1 MIYRNLAKVSLLALT
16 LVALVTSGKSYAQN
30 INDCQ
35 WYTSAGSGTTYY
47 TPVNNYWKYSYSQMI
62 FLPSEIGYQAG
73 EAGTIYK
80 IGFQYGYST
89 AMSSKTNVKIYMKNI
104 TNSTF
109 ADGSSWITTGLT
121 QVYSG
126 NLNCSGNGTW
136 NDFTLSTPFNY
147 TGGNLLVVVD
157 DNSNGYD
164 GSSYIFKSFTTDGVR
179 VISYS
184 SDGTYSSHTVSGTN
198 QITNQTGS
206 TYTYRCNTRFC
217 ISENCSTHRS
227 GNFAFSPATAN
238 YNYVIGS
245 GDFAEPS
252 LVNNLSPAGTVT
264 YSSSNT
270 AVATVNSTT
279 GAVTFTGI
287 EGNVTIT
294 ACSESGSYCKEYA
307 SYTINVNDGCLV
319 IGTGTSTTYS
329 TPLSTGWKNSY
340 DQMIFTA
347 AEVGAGIIHS
357 IGFNAVGANSTPRQV
372 DIYMGEVDRATFAS
386 STDWVPVSQLE
397 HVYTGTWNI
406 VAGWNMF
413 PVDYLYTG
421 IGNLVIAVDC
431 GASTYTSSAFYYTET
446 TGTTTIYAYSD
457 TYDAVPAT
465 INSYQGS
472 SSSLSY
478 RPNTKICIDPCSVRP
493 TFEFENTMA
502 MCYLGNNC
510 PMLPLD
516 NTSTGVLSFT
526 SSDESVATVDNMG
539 NITTYTMGE
548 TTIEAMVQMDGET
561 CPAKAS
567 YVLQVI
573 CPALIPSAQSVSL
586 CEGGQVTLT
595 ASTPGGGVLQWFDA
609 VDATTPVATG
619 ETYTTNAQHSTTY
632 YVATYNADYD
642 CYSSRVPSYVNIFDF
657 GYATSTQNISGYV
670 GATMYGYPPEGTTP
684 GATYTASG
692 MPAWMTL
699 NSSDGSFSGTPTAA
713 GSGTFTITASN
724 GTCSASVT
732 VHWTVVANNLTCC
745 DPSAFYIFKQGEPR
759 PIQMEA
765 DGYYYINV
773 CKDESATFRV
783 QPIANCTGYT
793 YNWRLASSTGGLL
806 TEGSGTTF
814 TYTYDRAMG
823 YNMTL
828 TIRKGSQCSVAIPI
842 RIRVAGAF
850 QVATRPSFDL
860 CKGEPFN
867 IYVSSDGIGSVDV
880 VRPNGGSASTLGQTD
895 TILLPDG
902 EPCPGIGCFYRSSV
916 TFADFA
922 ADATIRDANDLLY
935 ILLNI
940 EHSWIGDIYIAITCP
955 DNQRSVILSQS
966 GSGST
971 TCHDSI
977 PSGYSSWDASGTNA
991 STGSYFGLPDHAD
1004 AAGSSACD
1012 PTNSSNQPGTGWN
1025 YIWSENTSNGYTYA
1039 GGVNSLI
1046 YESVNVGNDASG
1058 SVDSSHFSDMSQIY
1072 HPQETFD
1079 NLIGCHLNGTWSI
1092 EVVDGWGSDNG
1103 YIFHWEMG
1111 LNPELLPDS
1120 WDYTVDIDSAWVDCG
1135 WPSTK
1140 AGVYMEITPPN
1151 DFVGTTGCDL
1161 FLRDEYGCIS
1171 EYNNIVTV
1179 TMYDSEGST
1188 THVGPQC
1195 EPYYWNI
1202 SGVTYDTSGTYVE
1215 QGLTAHGCPNRDTLI
1230 LVVSGAKYDTVTA
1243 QGCQSYDWRGHT
1255 YTSSGSYND
1264 TLTSSMGCDSI
1275 TTLILEILP
1284 ELTTQKDTAVCPIT
1298 FPFDF
1303 YNSHFTE
1310 AGTQTQNLQTTDG
1323 CDSIVTLTVT
1333 TLSKPEVTLN
1343 TIADN
1348 CPIPTTSNY
1357 TVTPTVTGGTSPF
1370 TYAWTGDYTGT
1381 DQNATI
1387 PGTNTCGDFS
1397 VEVIVTDQNGCMD
1410 TANTSWHAV
1419 DTELPHIDNL
1429 TETPALL
1436 TNNNC
1441 EYKVP
1446 DLLTM
1451 LNISDNC
1458 QVKTQTQDP
1467 PANDIITAE
1476 TDVIVTVEDLC
1487 GNVAT
1492 QTVHLTIPDPL
1503 TADIDNTNV
1512 ACNGGHDGTV
1522 TLSNIQ
1528 GGTSPYTFSWN
1539 TGATTQNLTG
1549 QTAGDYSVTISDAN
1563 GCTLVKNATIS
1574 ESGDLVSTLTPTPVT
1589 CYQTA
1594 TGSIVIDSVV
1604 GGTQPYASFQWSNGS
1619 TSSTGIDN
1627 LMPGEYSL
1635 TITDNQ
1641 GCSLTI
1647 SATVADRAQL
1657 TIEENTAAHQNI
1669 DCNGNSTGQLGATAH
1684 GGTGSYTYTLNG
1696 TDNTTGI
1703 FTGLPAGPYTV
1714 TVTDSLTCTNTVDIT
1729 LDEPDPIQITN
1740 ISTIA
1745 DDCPIPTSSNYT
1757 VTTTV
1762 TGGTEPYTYTWTGSY
1777 TGTDATATVPG
1788 TNTCGDFSVEVI
1800 VTDQHGCM
1808 DTANTTWHAVDTELP
1823 HIDNLTET
1831 PALLTYNNCEYKVPD
1846 LLTMLNISDNCQ
1858 IKTQTQDPPANDI
1871 ITAET
1876 DVIVTVE
1883 DLCGNVATQTVHL
1896 TIPDPLSADIANT
1909 NVACNGGHDG
1919 TVTLSNIQ
1927 GGTTPYTFSW
1937 NTGAT
1942 TQNLTGQT
1950 AGDYS
1955 VTISDANGCTLVKT
1969 ATINESGDLVST
1981 LTPTPV
1987 TCYQTATG
1995 SIVID
2000 SVVGGTQP
2008 YASFQ
2013 WSNGSTSSTGIDNL
2027 MPGEYS
2033 LTITDN
2039 QGCSLTIS
2047 ATVAD
2052 RAQLTIEENTAA
2064 HQNIDCNGNS
2074 TGQLGATA
2082 HGGTGAYTYT
2092 LNGTDNNTGIFTGLA
2107 AGPYTVT
2114 VTDSLTCTNTVDI
2127 TLTEPNPL
2135 QVGHSSTPANCFG
2148 EHNGSL
2154 TVTASHGTAPFT
2166 YTLEATGESNNT
2178 GIFAGLAAA
2187 TYTINIVDAN
2197 GCPISDNVTV
2207 DEPTELRMSEVAA
2220 SHVNIACSG
2229 EATGQFKVEAFQ
2241 GSPTYTYTM
2250 GTTTNST
2257 GLFTGLHAGS
2267 YPVTVSDSHGCTHD
2281 TTIVI
2286 TELSPIYIQE
2296 TAHQDVNCN
2305 GENNGSFT
2313 VEASGGAEG
2322 FSYVINGGVAQS
2334 TGTVPN
2340 ATAGTYYITATDA
2353 NGCFIKD
2360 TVIITQPTLLTINEN
2375 TNAHQNVLCFGTNTA
2390 SVTVYG
2396 SGGTSPYTYYLDAQQ
2411 NTTGVFASQIMGDY
2425 TAHVVDNHGC
2435 EATMP
2440 ISITEPTALKL
2451 GIVGTNLRCKLDGT
2465 GAIDLSVSGGTPAYT
2480 YHWSNNATTQDLQN
2494 LQAGTY
2500 SVTVTDNNNCT
2511 HDTSIV
2517 ITEPEGMILTMS
2529 PDQTICNHESVD
2541 IWATVQQGTR
2551 PYRFRWN
2558 NGSTDSAQTVT
2569 PSATTTYQFQVT
2581 DQNDCSLTDN
2591 VTITV
2596 NYQSTGI
2603 DEQNECDTYTWP
2615 TNGATYTESTNAP
2628 QVTGLTNAA
2637 GCDSTAILH
2646 LTIRYSTE
2654 GTDIQTGCDV
2664 FRWGHNGQSY
2674 TASTTEPQVTIHNA
2688 NRAGCDS
2695 TIHLDLTVNYST
2707 TVHDTTAHICENAE
2721 PFIWNGMAY
2730 HQSGTFSALLHTY
2743 LGCDSTVTMTLLV
2756 HDTNHSYVYDTCF
2769 VKELPWSYNGREY
2782 PTPVFDDLFTLE
2794 NRWGCDSIV
2803 HYNLEAIFD
2812 CSEFL
2817 QFPSVVTPNG
2827 DGINDIFQ
2835 VVGLLEQECYPL
2847 NKLTIY
2853 NRWGAKIYEVN
2864 NIDEVEDFWDPEK
2877 ERTPAGTYYY
2887 RFDGDGFRGHVERK
2901 GVIEVVR

>member
-1 MIYRNLAKVSLLALT
+1 MIYRNLAKVSLLSVVLIT
-16 LVALVTSGKSYAQN
+16 LVSGLRGTLNAQTTITCGTGTSSSYNTPFNDYYKNSWNEAIYTRAEMSAAAGCN
-30 INDCQ
+30 ITKIAYQSDASN
-35 WYTSAGSGTTYY
+35 STT
-47 TPVNNYWKYSYSQMI
+47 
-62 FLPSEIGYQAG
+62 L
-73 EAGTIYK
+73 
-80 IGFQYGYST
+80 T
-89 AMSSKTNVKIYMKNI
+89 ATTLKIYMGERA
-104 TNSTF
+104 TSDHSTTSDWTG
-109 ADGSSWITTGLT
+109 AGSL
-121 QVYSG
+121 QLVYSG
-126 NLNCSGNGTW
+126 TNVTLGNVAAGNWQT
-136 NDFTLSTPFNY
+136 FTLNTPFSY
-147 TGGNLLVVVD
+147 TGEGNLVVVVAKTTSTY
-157 DNSNGYD
+157 NS
-164 GSSYIFKSFTTDGVR
+164 SCVWR
-179 VISYS
+179 YS
-184 SDGTYSSHTVSGTN
+184 TVSGVNYPVLYRQNDSYTDYAEHPGSN
-198 QITNQTGS
+198 TGTQYS
-206 TYTYRCNTRFC
+206 NRANTKFTYSNCCSVQRTGTFEFQLNGSAVTSCNYT
-217 ISENCSTHRS
+217 I
-227 GNFAFSPATAN
+227 GNPLNLPT
-238 YNYVIGS
+238 
-245 GDFAEPS
+245 
-252 LVNNLSPAGTVT
+252 LVNNLTPAGTPT
-264 YSSSNT
+264 FSSSNT
-270 AVATVNSTT
+270 AVATVNATT
-279 GAVTFTGI
+279 GQVSIANPPI
-287 EGNVTIT
+287 EGSTVIS
-294 ACSESGSYCKEYA
+294 AYIPVSGSTCAKFV
-307 SYTINVNDGCLV
+307 SYILNVNDGCLV
-319 IGTGTSTTYS
+319 IGTGTSTTES
-329 TPLSTGWKNSY
+329 APLMTGWKNSY
-340 DQMIFTA
+340 DQMIYTA
-347 AEVGAGIIHS
+347 AEVGIGMIHS
-357 IGFNAVGANSTPRQV
+357 IGFQAAASNSTPRQV

-406 VAGWNMF
+406 AAGWNMF
-413 PVDYLYTG
+413 PVDFLYTG
-421 IGNLVIAVDC
+421 AGNLVIAVDC
-431 GASTYTSSAFYYTET
+431 GAPSYTYSSFYYTT
-446 TGTTTIYAYSD
+446 TSGTTTIYAYSD
-457 TYDAVPAT
+457 DYDAVPAN
-465 INSYQGS
+465 INNYQGYS
-472 SSSLSY
+472 YSLTY
-478 RPNTKICIDPCSVRP
+478 RPNTKICIDACTDRP
-493 TFEFENTMA
+493 TFEFENSMA

-516 NTSTGVLSFT
+516 NTSSGALSFT

-548 TTIEAMVQMDGET
+548 TTIEAMVQMDGQT

-609 VDATTPVATG
+609 VDATTPIASG
-619 ETYTTNAQHSTTY
+619 DSYTTNAQHSTTY

-642 CYSSRVPSYVNIFDF
+642 CYSSRVPAYVNIFDF
-657 GYATSTQNISGYV
+657 GYASSSQNISGYV
-670 GATMYGYPPEGTTP
+670 GVTMYGYPPEGTTQ
-684 GATYTASG
+684 GATFTASG

-724 GTCSASVT
+724 GTCTKPVT
-732 VHWTVVANNLTCC
+732 IHWTVVANNLTCC
-745 DPSAFYIFKQGEPR
+745 DPAAFYIFKQGEPR

-773 CKDESATFRV
+773 CKDEAATFRV

-806 TEGSGTTF
+806 EIGTNQSF

-880 VRPNGGSASTLGQTD
+880 VRPYGGSATTLGVTD
-895 TILLPDG
+895 TVWLPDG
-902 EPCPGIGCFYRSSV
+902 VPCNGSCFFRSCV
-916 TFADFA
+916 TFSDFPET
-922 ADATIRDANDLLY
+922 ATIRDENDLLY
-935 ILLNI
+935 VLLNI
-940 EHSWIGDIYIAITCP
+940 EHSFIGDIYIALTCP
-955 DNQRSVILSQS
+955 DNHRSVILPQS
-966 GSGST
+966 GNGASDCRSE
-971 TCHDSI
+971 I
-977 PSGYSSWDASGTNA
+977 PSGYDSWPGGSTNTSYDFGISGSGYSSDCNTPGTI
-991 STGSYFGLPDHAD
+991 
-1004 AAGSSACD
+1004 
-1012 PTNSSNQPGTGWN
+1012 GTGWN
-1025 YIWSENTSNGYTYA
+1025 YIWSNNTNPALGYQYA
-1039 GGVNSLI
+1039 GGTYGYV
-1046 YESVNVGNDASG
+1046 YETANVGHDNTS

-1072 HPQETFD
+1072 HPMESFS
-1079 NLIGCHLNGTWSI
+1079 NMIGCHLNGTWCI
-1092 EVVDGWGSDNG
+1092 EVVDGWGIDDG
-1103 YIFHWEMG
+1103 HIFHWELG

-1120 WDYTVDIDSAWVDCG
+1120 WDYSVDIDSAWVDCG

-1140 AGVYMEITPPN
+1140 SGVYMEITPPN

-1161 FLRDEYGCIS
+1161 YLRDEYGCIS
-1171 EYNNIVTV
+1171 HYNNIVTV

-1202 SGVTYDTSGTYVE
+1202 SGETYDTSGTYVE

-1264 TLTSSMGCDSI
+1264 TLTSAMGCDSI

-1298 FPFDF
+1298 YPFDF
-1303 YNSHFTE
+1303 YNSHFTA
-1310 AGTQTQNLQTTDG
+1310 AGTQTQNLTTTDG

-1333 TLSKPEVTLN
+1333 TLPKPEVTLS
-1343 TIADN
+1343 TIADD
-1348 CPIPTTSNY
+1348 CPIPTSSNY
-1357 TVTPTVTGGTSPF
+1357 TVTPTVTSGTSPF
-1370 TYAWTGDYTGT
+1370 TYAWTGSYTGSET
-1381 DQNATI
+1381 NATV

-1397 VEVIVTDQNGCMD
+1397 VEVVVSDQNGCMD
-1410 TANTSWHAV
+1410 TANTTWHAV

-1528 GGTSPYTFSWN
+1528 GGTTPYTFSWN

-1563 GCTLVKNATIS
+1563 GCTLVKTATIS

-1635 TITDNQ
+1635 TITDDQ
-1641 GCSLTI
+1641 GCSITV

-1669 DCNGNSTGQLGATAH
+1669 DCNGNSTGQLGA
-1684 GGTGSYTYTLNG
+1684 
-1696 TDNTTGI
+1696 I
-1703 FTGLPAGPYTV
+1703 
-1714 TVTDSLTCTNTVDIT
+1714 
-1729 LDEPDPIQITN
+1729 
-1740 ISTIA
+1740 
-1745 DDCPIPTSSNYT
+1745 
-1757 VTTTV
+1757 
-1762 TGGTEPYTYTWTGSY
+1762 
-1777 TGTDATATVPG
+1777 
-1788 TNTCGDFSVEVI
+1788 
-1800 VTDQHGCM
+1800 
-1808 DTANTTWHAVDTELP
+1808 
-1823 HIDNLTET
+1823 
-1831 PALLTYNNCEYKVPD
+1831 
-1846 LLTMLNISDNCQ
+1846 
-1858 IKTQTQDPPANDI
+1858 
-1871 ITAET
+1871 
-1876 DVIVTVE
+1876 
-1883 DLCGNVATQTVHL
+1883 
-1896 TIPDPLSADIANT
+1896 
-1909 NVACNGGHDG
+1909 
-1919 TVTLSNIQ
+1919 
-1927 GGTTPYTFSW
+1927 
-1937 NTGAT
+1937 
-1942 TQNLTGQT
+1942 
-1950 AGDYS
+1950 
-1955 VTISDANGCTLVKT
+1955 
-1969 ATINESGDLVST
+1969 
-1981 LTPTPV
+1981 
-1987 TCYQTATG
+1987 
-1995 SIVID
+1995 
-2000 SVVGGTQP
+2000 
-2008 YASFQ
+2008 
-2013 WSNGSTSSTGIDNL
+2013 
-2027 MPGEYS
+2027 
-2033 LTITDN
+2033 
-2039 QGCSLTIS
+2039 
-2047 ATVAD
+2047 
-2052 RAQLTIEENTAA
+2052 
-2064 HQNIDCNGNS
+2064 
-2074 TGQLGATA
+2074 A

-2127 TLTEPNPL
+2127 TLTEPDPL
-2135 QVGHSSTPANCFG
+2135 QVVHSSTPANCFG
-2148 EHNGSL
+2148 ESNGSL
-2154 TVTASHGTAPFT
+2154 TVTASHGTSPFT
-2166 YTLEATGESNNT
+2166 YTLTATGTSNNT
-2178 GIFAGLAAA
+2178 GIFNGLAAG
-2187 TYTINIVDAN
+2187 TYTINIMDAN
-2197 GCPISDNVTV
+2197 GCPISDVVTV
-2207 DEPTELRMSEVAA
+2207 DEPTKLLIDEIDAT
-2220 SHVNIACSG
+2220 HIDIACSG
-2229 EATGQFKVEAFQ
+2229 EATGRFQVEATQ
-2241 GSPTYTYTM
+2241 GSPAYTYTM

-2257 GLFTGLHAGS
+2257 GIFTGLHAGT
-2267 YPVTVSDSHGCTHD
+2267 YPVTASDSHGCTHD

-2286 TELSPIYIQE
+2286 TELSPISIQE

-2313 VEASGGAEG
+2313 VVASGGAEG
-2322 FSYVINGGVAQS
+2322 FSYVINGGIAQS

-2360 TVIITQPTLLTINEN
+2360 TVIITQPTLLTISEN
-2375 TNAHQNVLCFGTNTA
+2375 TNAHQNVRCFGTSTA

-2411 NTTGVFASQIMGDY
+2411 NTSGVFASQAAGNF
-2425 TAHVVDNHGC
+2425 TARVVDNHGC

-2440 ISITEPTALKL
+2440 INITEPPALTL

-2465 GAIDLSVSGGTPAYT
+2465 GAIDLSVNGGTPVYT
-2480 YHWSNNATTQDLQN
+2480 YLWNNNATTQDLQN

-2500 SVTVTDNNNCT
+2500 SVTVTDRNNCT

-2529 PDQTICNHESVD
+2529 PDQTICNHENVN

-2615 TNGATYTESTNAP
+2615 ANGATYTESTNAP

-2674 TASTTEPQVTIHNA
+2674 TASTTDPQVTIHNA

-2695 TIHLDLTVNYST
+2695 TIHLDLTINHSI

-2730 HQSGTFSALLHTY
+2730 HQSGTFSTLLHTHQ
-2743 LGCDSTVTMTLLV
+2743 GCDSTVTMTLLV

-2769 VKELPWSYNGREY
+2769 VKELPWSYSGREY
-2782 PTPVFDDLFTLE
+2782 PTPVYDDLFTLE

-2835 VVGLLEQECYPL
+2835 VVGLLEQDCYPL
-2847 NKLTIY
+2847 NRLTIY

-2864 NIDEVEDFWDPEK
+2864 NIDEIEDFWDPEK

>member
-1 MIYRNLAKVSLLALT
+1 MIYRNLTKVSLLSVVLIT
-16 LVALVTSGKSYAQN
+16 LVSGLRGTLNAQTTITCGTGTSSSYNTPFNDYYKNSWNEAIYTQAEMSAAAGCN
-30 INDCQ
+30 ITKIAYQSDASN
-35 WYTSAGSGTTYY
+35 STT
-47 TPVNNYWKYSYSQMI
+47 
-62 FLPSEIGYQAG
+62 L
-73 EAGTIYK
+73 
-80 IGFQYGYST
+80 T
-89 AMSSKTNVKIYMKNI
+89 ATTLKIYMGERA
-104 TNSTF
+104 TSDHSTTSDWTG
-109 ADGSSWITTGLT
+109 AGSL
-121 QVYSG
+121 QLVYSG
-126 NLNCSGNGTW
+126 TNVTLGNVAAGSWQT
-136 NDFTLSTPFNY
+136 FTLNTPFSY
-147 TGGNLLVVVD
+147 TGEGNLVVVVAKTTSTY
-157 DNSNGYD
+157 NS
-164 GSSYIFKSFTTDGVR
+164 SCVWR
-179 VISYS
+179 YS
-184 SDGTYSSHTVSGTN
+184 TVSGVNYPVLYRQNDSYTDYAEHPGSN
-198 QITNQTGS
+198 TGTQYS
-206 TYTYRCNTRFC
+206 NRANTKFTYSNCCSVQRTGTFEFQLNGSAVTSCNYTV
-217 ISENCSTHRS
+217 
-227 GNFAFSPATAN
+227 GNPLNLPT
-238 YNYVIGS
+238 
-245 GDFAEPS
+245 
-252 LVNNLSPAGTVT
+252 LVNNLTPAGTPSF
-264 YSSSNT
+264 SSSNT
-270 AVATVNSTT
+270 AVATVNATT
-279 GAVTFTGI
+279 GQVSIANPPI
-287 EGNVTIT
+287 EGSTVIS
-294 ACSESGSYCKEYA
+294 AYIPVSGSTCAKFV
-307 SYTINVNDGCLV
+307 SYILNVNDGCLV
-319 IGTGTSTTYS
+319 IGTGTSTTES
-329 TPLSTGWKNSY
+329 APLMTGWKNSY
-340 DQMIFTA
+340 EQMIYTT
-347 AEVGAGIIHS
+347 AEVGIGMIHS
-357 IGFNAVGANSTPRQV
+357 IGFQAAASNSTPRQV

-406 VAGWNMF
+406 AAGWNMF
-413 PVDYLYTG
+413 PVDFLYTG
-421 IGNLVIAVDC
+421 VGNLVIAVDC
-431 GASTYTSSAFYYTET
+431 GAPSYTYSNFYYTT
-446 TGTTTIYAYSD
+446 TSGTTTIYAYSD
-457 TYDAVPAT
+457 DYDAVPAN
-465 INSYQGS
+465 INNYQGYTY
-472 SSSLSY
+472 SLTY
-478 RPNTKICIDPCSVRP
+478 RPNTKICIDACSIRP
-493 TFEFENTMA
+493 TFEFENSMA

-516 NTSTGVLSFT
+516 NTSSGALSFT
-526 SSDESVATVDNMG
+526 SSDESVATVDDMG

-548 TTIEAMVQMDGET
+548 TTIEAMVQMDGQT

-595 ASTPGGGVLQWFDA
+595 ASTPGGGTLQWFDA
-609 VDATTPVATG
+609 VDATTPIASG
-619 ETYTTNAQHSTTY
+619 DSYTTNAQHSTTY

-642 CYSSRVPSYVNIFDF
+642 CYSSRVPAYVNIFDF
-657 GYATSTQNISGYV
+657 GYASSSQNISGYV
-670 GATMYGYPPEGTTP
+670 GVTMYGYPPEGTTP
-684 GATYTASG
+684 GATFTATG

-732 VHWTVVANNLTCC
+732 IHWTVVANNLTCC

-773 CKDESATFRV
+773 CKDEAATFRV

-806 TEGSGTTF
+806 EIGTNQTF

-828 TIRKGSQCSVAIPI
+828 TIRKGTQCSTSIPI

-880 VRPNGGSASTLGQTD
+880 VRPYGGSATTLGVTD
-895 TILLPDG
+895 TVWLPDG
-902 EPCPGIGCFYRSSV
+902 VPCNGSCFFRSCV
-916 TFADFA
+916 TFSDFPET
-922 ADATIRDANDLLY
+922 ATIRDENDLLY
-935 ILLNI
+935 VLLNI
-940 EHSWIGDIYIAITCP
+940 EHSFIGDIYIALTCP
-955 DNQRSVILSQS
+955 DNHRSVILPQS
-966 GSGST
+966 GNGASDCRSE
-971 TCHDSI
+971 I
-977 PSGYSSWDASGTNA
+977 PSGYDSWPGGSTNTSYDFGISGSGYSSDCDTPGTI
-991 STGSYFGLPDHAD
+991 
-1004 AAGSSACD
+1004 
-1012 PTNSSNQPGTGWN
+1012 GTGWN
-1025 YIWSENTSNGYTYA
+1025 YIWSNNTNPALGYQYA
-1039 GGVNSLI
+1039 GGTYGYV
-1046 YESVNVGNDASG
+1046 YETANVGHDNTS

-1072 HPQETFD
+1072 HPMESFS
-1079 NLIGCHLNGTWSI
+1079 NMIGCHLNGTWCI
-1092 EVVDGWGSDNG
+1092 EVVDGWGIDDG
-1103 YIFHWEMG
+1103 HIFHWELG

-1120 WDYTVDIDSAWVDCG
+1120 WDYSVDIDSAWVDCG
-1135 WPSTK
+1135 WPSSK
-1140 AGVYMEITPPN
+1140 SGVYMEITPPN

-1161 FLRDEYGCIS
+1161 YLRDEYGCIS
-1171 EYNNIVTV
+1171 HYNNIVTV

-1202 SGVTYDTSGTYVE
+1202 SGETYDTSGTYVE

-1264 TLTSSMGCDSI
+1264 TLTSAMGCDSI

-1298 FPFDF
+1298 YPFDF
-1303 YNSHFTE
+1303 YNSHFTA

-1323 CDSIVTLTVT
+1323 CDSIVTITVT
-1333 TLSKPEVTLN
+1333 TLPKPEVTLS
-1343 TIADN
+1343 TIADD
-1348 CPIPTTSNY
+1348 CPIPTSSNY

-1419 DTELPHIDNL
+1419 DTELPNIDNL

-1487 GNVAT
+1487 GNIST

-1512 ACNGGHDGTV
+1512 ACNGGHNGTV

-1528 GGTSPYTFSWN
+1528 GGTTPYTFSWN

-1604 GGTQPYASFQWSNGS
+1604 GGTQPYASYQWCNGS

-1635 TITDNQ
+1635 TITDAQ
-1641 GCSLTI
+1641 GCSITV

-1669 DCNGNSTGQLGATAH
+1669 DCNGNSTGQLGA
-1684 GGTGSYTYTLNG
+1684 
-1696 TDNTTGI
+1696 I
-1703 FTGLPAGPYTV
+1703 
-1714 TVTDSLTCTNTVDIT
+1714 
-1729 LDEPDPIQITN
+1729 
-1740 ISTIA
+1740 
-1745 DDCPIPTSSNYT
+1745 
-1757 VTTTV
+1757 
-1762 TGGTEPYTYTWTGSY
+1762 
-1777 TGTDATATVPG
+1777 
-1788 TNTCGDFSVEVI
+1788 
-1800 VTDQHGCM
+1800 
-1808 DTANTTWHAVDTELP
+1808 
-1823 HIDNLTET
+1823 
-1831 PALLTYNNCEYKVPD
+1831 
-1846 LLTMLNISDNCQ
+1846 
-1858 IKTQTQDPPANDI
+1858 
-1871 ITAET
+1871 
-1876 DVIVTVE
+1876 
-1883 DLCGNVATQTVHL
+1883 
-1896 TIPDPLSADIANT
+1896 
-1909 NVACNGGHDG
+1909 
-1919 TVTLSNIQ
+1919 
-1927 GGTTPYTFSW
+1927 
-1937 NTGAT
+1937 
-1942 TQNLTGQT
+1942 
-1950 AGDYS
+1950 
-1955 VTISDANGCTLVKT
+1955 
-1969 ATINESGDLVST
+1969 
-1981 LTPTPV
+1981 
-1987 TCYQTATG
+1987 
-1995 SIVID
+1995 
-2000 SVVGGTQP
+2000 
-2008 YASFQ
+2008 
-2013 WSNGSTSSTGIDNL
+2013 
-2027 MPGEYS
+2027 
-2033 LTITDN
+2033 
-2039 QGCSLTIS
+2039 
-2047 ATVAD
+2047 
-2052 RAQLTIEENTAA
+2052 
-2064 HQNIDCNGNS
+2064 
-2074 TGQLGATA
+2074 A

-2127 TLTEPNPL
+2127 TLTEPDPL
-2135 QVGHSSTPANCFG
+2135 QVVHSSTPANCFG
-2148 EHNGSL
+2148 ESNGSL
-2154 TVTASHGTAPFT
+2154 TVTASHGTSPFT
-2166 YTLEATGESNNT
+2166 YTLTATGASNNT
-2178 GIFAGLAAA
+2178 GIFNGLAAG

-2197 GCPISDNVTV
+2197 GCPISDVVTV
-2207 DEPTELRMSEVAA
+2207 DEPTKLLIDEIDAT
-2220 SHVNIACSG
+2220 HIDIACSG
-2229 EATGQFKVEAFQ
+2229 EATGRFQVEATQ
-2241 GSPTYTYTM
+2241 GSPAYTYTM

-2257 GLFTGLHAGS
+2257 GIFTGLHAGT
-2267 YPVTVSDSHGCTHD
+2267 YPVTASDSHGCTHD

-2286 TELSPIYIQE
+2286 TELSPISIQE

-2313 VEASGGAEG
+2313 VVASGGAEG
-2322 FSYVINGGVAQS
+2322 FSYVINGGIAQS

-2360 TVIITQPTLLTINEN
+2360 TVIITQPTLLTISEN
-2375 TNAHQNVLCFGTNTA
+2375 TNAHQNVRCFGTSTA

-2411 NTTGVFASQIMGDY
+2411 NTSGVFASQIMGDY
-2425 TAHVVDNHGC
+2425 TARVVDNHGC

-2440 ISITEPTALKL
+2440 INITEPPALTL

-2465 GAIDLSVSGGTPAYT
+2465 GAIDLSVNGGTPVYT
-2480 YHWSNNATTQDLQN
+2480 YLWNNNATTQDLQN

-2500 SVTVTDNNNCT
+2500 SVTVTDRNSCT

-2529 PDQTICNHESVD
+2529 PDQTICNHESVN

-2603 DEQNECDTYTWP
+2603 DEQNHCDTYTWP
-2615 TNGATYTESTNAP
+2615 ANGATYTESTNAP

-2674 TASTTEPQVTIHNA
+2674 TTSTTDPQVTIHNA

-2695 TIHLDLTVNYST
+2695 TIHLDLTINHSI

-2782 PTPVFDDLFTLE
+2782 PTPVYDDLFTLE

-2847 NKLTIY
+2847 NRLTIY

-2864 NIDEVEDFWDPEK
+2864 NIDEIEDFWDPEK

>member
-1 MIYRNLAKVSLLALT
+1 MDHNSMIYRNLAKVSLLALT

-35 WYTSAGSGTTYY
+35 WYTSAGTGTTYY
-47 TPVNNYWKYSYSQMI
+47 TPVNNYWKYSYNQMI
-62 FLPSEIGYQAG
+62 FLPSEIGYRAG

-89 AMSSKTNVKIYMKNI
+89 AMTSKTNVKIYMKNI
-104 TNSTF
+104 TESTF
-109 ADGSSWITTGLT
+109 ASGSSWITTGLT

-126 NLNCSGNGTW
+126 SLNCSGNGSW

-157 DNSNGYD
+157 DNSNGYNS
-164 GSSYIFKSFTTDGVR
+164 SSYVFKSFTTDGIR
-179 VISYS
+179 VIGYS
-184 SDGTYSSHTVSGTN
+184 SDDTYSSHTVNGN
-198 QITNQTGS
+198 NRITNKTGR

-217 ISENCSTHRS
+217 ISENCSSHRS
-227 GNFAFSPATAN
+227 GNFAFSPSTAT

-270 AVATVNSTT
+270 AVATVNATT

-307 SYTINVNDGCLV
+307 SYNINVNDGCLI
-319 IGTGTSTTYS
+319 IGTGTSTTES
-329 TPLSTGWKNSY
+329 APLMTGWKNSY
-340 DQMIFTA
+340 DQMIYTT
-347 AEVGAGIIHS
+347 AEVGIGIIHS
-357 IGFNAVGANSTPRQV
+357 IGFQAVASNSTPRQV

-406 VAGWNMF
+406 TAGWNMF
-413 PVDYLYTG
+413 PVDFLYTG
-421 IGNLVIAVDC
+421 AGNLVIAVDC
-431 GASTYTSSAFYYTET
+431 GAPSYTYSDFYYTT
-446 TGTTTIYAYSD
+446 TSGTTTIYAYSD

-642 CYSSRVPSYVNIFDF
+642 CYSSRVPSYINIFDIEY
-657 GYATSTQNISGYV
+657 GATTLNISGYV
-670 GATMYGYPPEGTTP
+670 GATMYGYPPTGAPVGT
-684 GATYTASG
+684 TYTASG

-713 GSGTFTITASN
+713 GSGSFTITASN
-724 GTCSASVT
+724 GTCTKPVT
-732 VHWTVVANNLTCC
+732 IHWTVVANNLTCC

-773 CKDESATFRV
+773 CKDEAATFRV

-1103 YIFHWEMG
+1103 YIFHWELG

-1202 SGVTYDTSGTYVE
+1202 SGETYDTSGTYVE

-1264 TLTSSMGCDSI
+1264 TLTSAMGCDSI

-1298 FPFDF
+1298 YPFDF
-1303 YNSHFTE
+1303 YNSHFTA
-1310 AGTQTQNLQTTDG
+1310 AGTQTQNLTTTDG

-1333 TLSKPEVTLN
+1333 TLPKPEVTLS
-1343 TIADN
+1343 TIADD
-1348 CPIPTTSNY
+1348 CPIPTSSNY
-1357 TVTPTVTGGTSPF
+1357 TVTPTVTSGTSPF
-1370 TYAWTGDYTGT
+1370 TYAWTGSHTGSET
-1381 DQNATI
+1381 NATV

-1397 VEVIVTDQNGCMD
+1397 VEVVVSDQNGCMD
-1410 TANTSWHAV
+1410 TANTTWHAV
-1419 DTELPHIDNL
+1419 DTDLPHIDNL

-1528 GGTSPYTFSWN
+1528 GGTTPYTFSWN

-1604 GGTQPYASFQWSNGS
+1604 GGTQPYASYQWSNGS

-1635 TITDNQ
+1635 TITDAQ
-1641 GCSLTI
+1641 GCSITV

-1669 DCNGNSTGQLGATAH
+1669 DCNGSSSGQLGA
-1684 GGTGSYTYTLNG
+1684 
-1696 TDNTTGI
+1696 I
-1703 FTGLPAGPYTV
+1703 
-1714 TVTDSLTCTNTVDIT
+1714 
-1729 LDEPDPIQITN
+1729 
-1740 ISTIA
+1740 
-1745 DDCPIPTSSNYT
+1745 
-1757 VTTTV
+1757 
-1762 TGGTEPYTYTWTGSY
+1762 
-1777 TGTDATATVPG
+1777 
-1788 TNTCGDFSVEVI
+1788 
-1800 VTDQHGCM
+1800 
-1808 DTANTTWHAVDTELP
+1808 
-1823 HIDNLTET
+1823 
-1831 PALLTYNNCEYKVPD
+1831 
-1846 LLTMLNISDNCQ
+1846 
-1858 IKTQTQDPPANDI
+1858 
-1871 ITAET
+1871 
-1876 DVIVTVE
+1876 
-1883 DLCGNVATQTVHL
+1883 
-1896 TIPDPLSADIANT
+1896 
-1909 NVACNGGHDG
+1909 
-1919 TVTLSNIQ
+1919 
-1927 GGTTPYTFSW
+1927 
-1937 NTGAT
+1937 
-1942 TQNLTGQT
+1942 
-1950 AGDYS
+1950 
-1955 VTISDANGCTLVKT
+1955 
-1969 ATINESGDLVST
+1969 
-1981 LTPTPV
+1981 
-1987 TCYQTATG
+1987 
-1995 SIVID
+1995 
-2000 SVVGGTQP
+2000 
-2008 YASFQ
+2008 
-2013 WSNGSTSSTGIDNL
+2013 
-2027 MPGEYS
+2027 
-2033 LTITDN
+2033 
-2039 QGCSLTIS
+2039 
-2047 ATVAD
+2047 
-2052 RAQLTIEENTAA
+2052 
-2064 HQNIDCNGNS
+2064 
-2074 TGQLGATA
+2074 A

-2127 TLTEPNPL
+2127 TLTEPDPL
-2135 QVGHSSTPANCFG
+2135 QVVHSSTPANCFG
-2148 EHNGSL
+2148 ESNGSL

-2197 GCPISDNVTV
+2197 GCPISDVVTV
-2207 DEPTELRMSEVAA
+2207 DEPTKLLIDEIDAT
-2220 SHVNIACSG
+2220 HIDIACSG
-2229 EATGQFKVEAFQ
+2229 EATGRFQVEATQ
-2241 GSPTYTYTM
+2241 GSPAYTYTM

-2257 GLFTGLHAGS
+2257 GIFTGLHAGT
-2267 YPVTVSDSHGCTHD
+2267 YPVTASDSHGCTHD

-2286 TELSPIYIQE
+2286 TELSPISIQE

-2313 VEASGGAEG
+2313 VVASGGAGG
-2322 FSYVINGGVAQS
+2322 FSYVINGGIAQS

-2360 TVIITQPTLLTINEN
+2360 TVIITQPTLLTISEN
-2375 TNAHQNVLCFGTNTA
+2375 TNAHQNVRCFGTSTA

-2411 NTTGVFASQIMGDY
+2411 NTTGVFASQAAGNF
-2425 TAHVVDNHGC
+2425 TARVVDNHGC

-2440 ISITEPTALKL
+2440 INITEPPALTL

-2465 GAIDLSVSGGTPAYT
+2465 GAIDLSVNGGTPVYT
-2480 YHWSNNATTQDLQN
+2480 YLWNNNATTQDLQN

-2500 SVTVTDNNNCT
+2500 SVTVTDRNNCT

-2603 DEQNECDTYTWP
+2603 DEQNHCDTYTWP
-2615 TNGATYTESTNAP
+2615 ANGATYTESTNAP
-2628 QVTGLTNAA
+2628 QVTGLTNSA

-2674 TASTTEPQVTIHNA
+2674 TTSTTEPQVVLHNA

-2695 TIHLDLTVNYST
+2695 TIHLDLTINHSI

-2782 PTPVFDDLFTLE
+2782 PTPVYDDLFTLE

-2827 DGINDIFQ
+2827 DGTNDIFQ
-2835 VVGLLEQECYPL
+2835 VVGLLEQDCYPL